1 MKKTLLLSAFMSL
14 PFLSYA
20 QTVEQGA
27 VEQQLAEAQQIE
39 EQVAEQQYHI
49 YNIVTF
55 VGSLNNQGFEV
66 DLDNG
71 RKIKTLKNANGK
83 KMKFT
88 TPAAA
93 LMYLV
98 SEGWELCANGA
109 TNNPNGSTTTYW
121 IIRKPCT
128 KAEFEQAVQDGIK

>member
-1 MKKTLLLSAFMSL
+1 MKKSLLLFALMALPLFASA
-14 PFLSYA
+14 
-20 QTVEQGA
+20 QVVEENVVEQQA
-27 VEQQLAEAQQIE
+27 VEQQC
-39 EQVAEQQYHI
+39 YM

-55 VGSLNNQGFEV
+55 AGTLKNEGFSV

-71 RKIKTLKNANGK
+71 KEIKKLKDKNGK

-109 TNNPNGSTTTYW
+109 TSNPNNSTTTYW
-121 IIRKPCT
+121 IMRKPCT
-128 KAEFEQAVQDGIK
+128 KADFDKAVQEGVK

>member
-1 MKKTLLLSAFMSL
+1 MALPLFASA
-14 PFLSYA
+14 
-20 QTVEQGA
+20 QVVEENVVEQQA
-27 VEQQLAEAQQIE
+27 VEQQVE
-39 EQVAEQQYHI
+39 EQQCYM

-55 VGSLNNQGFEV
+55 AGTLKNEGFSV

-71 RKIKTLKNANGK
+71 KEIKKLKDKNGK

-109 TNNPNGSTTTYW
+109 TSNPNNSTTTYW
-121 IIRKPCT
+121 IMRKPCT
-128 KAEFEQAVQDGIK
+128 KADFDKAVQEGLK

>member
-1 MKKTLLLSAFMSL
+1 MALPLFAF
-14 PFLSYA
+14 A
-20 QTVEQGA
+20 QAAEENVVEQQA
-27 VEQQLAEAQQIE
+27 VEQQVE
-39 EQVAEQQYHI
+39 EQQCYM

-55 VGSLNNQGFEV
+55 VGTLKNEGFSV

-71 RKIKTLKNANGK
+71 KEIKKLKDKNGK
-83 KMKFT
+83 KLKFT

-109 TNNPNGSTTTYW
+109 TSNPNNSTTTYW
-121 IIRKPCT
+121 IMRKPCT
-128 KAEFEQAVQDGIK
+128 KADFDKAVQEGVK

>member
-1 MKKTLLLSAFMSL
+1 MKKSLLLFALMALPLFAF
-14 PFLSYA
+14 A
-20 QTVEQGA
+20 QAAEENVVEQQA
-27 VEQQLAEAQQIE
+27 VEQQVE
-39 EQVAEQQYHI
+39 EQQCYM

-55 VGSLNNQGFEV
+55 AGTLKNEGFSV

-71 RKIKTLKNANGK
+71 KEIKKLKDKNGK

-109 TNNPNGSTTTYW
+109 TSNPNNSTTTYW
-121 IIRKPCT
+121 IMRKPCT
-128 KAEFEQAVQDGIK
+128 KADFDKAVQEGVK

>member
-1 MKKTLLLSAFMSL
+1 MAL

-98 SEGWELCANGA
+98 SEGCVQTVQQITLTARQLPIGLFANH
-109 TNNPNGSTTTYW
+109 
-121 IIRKPCT
+121 
-128 KAEFEQAVQDGIK
+128 VQKLSSSRQYRME

>member
-1 MKKTLLLSAFMSL
+1 MKKSLLLFALMALPLFASA
-14 PFLSYA
+14 
-20 QTVEQGA
+20 QVVEENVVEQQA
-27 VEQQLAEAQQIE
+27 VEQQVE
-39 EQVAEQQYHI
+39 EQQVEEQQCYM

-55 VGSLNNQGFEV
+55 AGTLKNEGFSV
-66 DLDNG
+66 DLDDG
-71 RKIKTLKNANGK
+71 KEIKKLKDKNGK

-109 TNNPNGSTTTYW
+109 TSNPNNSTTTYW
-121 IIRKPCT
+121 IMRKPCT
-128 KAEFEQAVQDGIK
+128 KADFDKAVQEGVK